1 MDFENWISN
10 IIESGNLCSGYTDK
24 VLKAQSKLQIV
35 RTVLDANG
43 CSWLQ
48 EMDKKGMPLPY
59 SVILSEFKNYIN
71 GNYIAEFRNE
81 RGSGYS
87 SAIYCCFSD
96 GNRIDVT
103 TTLLTMLGCGG
114 GIELHIAENNFC
126 HIYLDRNCDV
136 KILCPESAR
145 VIVDMWEGAKC
156 SVHGN
161 KEKVLIKKI

>member
-24 VLKAQSKLQIV
+24 VLNAQSKLQIM

-43 CSWLQ
+43 ISWLQ
-48 EMDKKGMPLPY
+48 EMDAKGMPIQY
-59 SVILSEFKNYIN
+59 RIILSEFKNYIN
-71 GNYIAEFRNE
+71 GNYIAEFRND

-114 GIELHIAENNFC
+114 GLELHIAENNFC

-136 KILCPESAR
+136 KIFCPESAR
-145 VIVDMWEGAKC
+145 VIVDMWKGAKC

-161 KEKVLIKKI
+161 EDRVLINIV

>member
-10 IIESGNLCSGYTDK
+10 IIESGNLCSGYTDR
-24 VLKAQSKLQIV
+24 VLNAQSKLQIV

-81 RGSGYS
+81 RGCGYS

-96 GNRIDVT
+96 GNSIDVT

-136 KILCPESAR
+136 KIFCPESAR

-161 KEKVLIKKI
+161 VEKVLIKTI

>member
-35 RTVLDANG
+35 RNVLDANG

-136 KILCPESAR
+136 KIFCPESAR

>member
-10 IIESGNLCSGYTDK
+10 IIESGNLCSGYADK

-136 KILCPESAR
+136 KIFCPESAR

-161 KEKVLIKKI
+161 EEKVLIKKI

>member
-43 CSWLQ
+43 ISWLQ
-48 EMDKKGMPLPY
+48 EMAAKGMPIQY
-59 SVILSEFKNYIN
+59 RIILSEFKNYIN

-114 GIELHIAENNFC
+114 GLELHIAENNFC

-136 KILCPESAR
+136 KIFCPDSAR
-145 VIVDMWEGAKC
+145 VIVDMWKGAKC

-161 KEKVLIKKI
+161 EDRVLINIV

>member
-1 MDFENWISN
+1 MDFENWISK

-24 VLKAQSKLQIV
+24 VLNAQSKLQIM

-43 CSWLQ
+43 CSWLP

-87 SAIYCCFSD
+87 STLYCCYSD
-96 GNRIDVT
+96 SNRIDVT
-103 TTLLTMLGCGG
+103 TTIITLLGCGG
-114 GIELHIAENNFC
+114 GIELHIAPNNFC
-126 HIYLDRNCDV
+126 HIYLDKNCDV
-136 KILCPESAR
+136 KVFCPDNGRA
-145 VIVDMWEGAKC
+145 IIDMWDGAKC
-156 SVHGN
+156 SIHGN
-161 KEKVLIKKI
+161 NDRVLINKL

>member
-103 TTLLTMLGCGG
+103 TTLLTMLGCGSG
-114 GIELHIAENNFC
+114 VELHIAENNFC

-136 KILCPESAR
+136 KIFCPESAR
-145 VIVDMWEGAKC
+145 VIVDMWDGATC